1 MCFLVTLKTFIN
13 FPLGEVSASSIVP
26 EMPLR
31 YLGDMRAK
39 QGFRC
44 QLVSLHVPL
53 FQSMQP
59 LSSHEAPHPLGELGF
74 CRQVS
79 GLGRKLL
86 ASPQLFSGGASL
98 SL

>member
-13 FPLGEVSASSIVP
+13 FPLGEGPASSLVP

-39 QGFRC
+39 QDFRC

-59 LSSHEAPHPLGELGF
+59 LSSHPLGELGF
-74 CRQVS
+74 CRQVA